1 MLAPVV
7 VTDSRT
13 PIEKNPYVRKP
24 TYETVELEMTRITR
38 TQQMCSILAVAALV
52 GGILGGSA
60 ANAATK
66 SITCY
71 KGKLT
76 KVVKAVA
83 PKCPIGYT
91 IKKPAIKKPVV
102 KPPVTTTSKSFTL
115 NATYTGKIAMLW
127 TDSSVSA
134 TSVTATGSGTTLGLT
149 QLTGKGS
156 SSPSSQCD
164 SINGVG
170 TISDGT
176 NTLTANFDPSAQGCA
191 KAGAAPTTVSITGN
205 AVISGGTGKYVG
217 ATGTLKF
224 TGSFP
229 VNSTAAGASESGAL
243 TLTISGNFN
252 TK

>member
-1 MLAPVV
+1 LNFN
-7 VTDSRT
+7 DLSGSQD
-13 PIEKNPYVRKP
+13 ENSYVRKP
-24 TYETVELEMTRITR
+24 TYEMVENEMTRITKA
-38 TQQMCSILAVAALV
+38 QLIGSIVAVLAIA
-52 GGILGGSA
+52 GGTLLAPA

-71 KGKLT
+71 KGT
-76 KVVKAVA
+76 TSKVVKAAA
-83 PKCPIGYT
+83 PKCPTGYT
-91 IKKPAIKKPVV
+91 TKKPVAV
-102 KPPVTTTSKSFTL
+102 KPPVTTSSKVLTL

-164 SINGVG
+164 TINGVG

-176 NTLTANFDPSAQGCA
+176 NTLTASFDPSAQGCA
-191 KAGAAPTTVSITGN
+191 KAGAAPTTVSISGN
-205 AVISGGTGKYVG
+205 AVISGGTGKYAG

-229 VNSTAAGASESGAL
+229 VTSTAAGTNESGAL
-243 TLTISGNFN
+243 TLTITGSFN